1 MEFGQTIKNKKNLQ
15 MKFLK
20 IILIALSLGS
30 MASVKA
36 QNDVLKQQAQAR
48 PQPKQISELDYK
60 AHADGWL
67 VDINKAYEIS
77 KKTGKPILANFTGS
91 DWCGWCKKLKYEV
104 FDKPA
109 FKAWAEKTVVLVEL
123 DFPRSFQIPQKYKE
137 QNASL
142 QQAFKVGGYPTIWVF
157 NLDKDV
163 NGQYSINA
171 IGKTGF
177 VKDVSTFTGD
187 VNNMIKKG
195 KAQ

>member
-20 IILIALSLGS
+20 IILIAMSIGS
-30 MASVKA
+30 MASVNA
-36 QNDVLKQQAQAR
+36 QNDVLKQQVQTRA
-48 PQPKQISELDYK
+48 QPKQISELDYK
-60 AHADGWL
+60 ANADGWL

-137 QNASL
+137 Q
-142 QQAFKVGGYPTIWVF
+142 
-157 NLDKDV
+157 
-163 NGQYSINA
+163 
-171 IGKTGF
+171 KTR
-177 VKDVSTFTGD
+177 
-187 VNNMIKKG
+187 
-195 KAQ
+195 QP

>member
-1 MEFGQTIKNKKNLQ
+1 

-30 MASVKA
+30 MASVNA

-60 AHADGWL
+60 ANADGWL

-157 NLDKDV
+157 NLDKDD

-171 IGKTGF
+171 LGKTGF